1 MYTRMGGRLNNCL
14 TLTIK
19 NNQENCT
26 RQTNTIVPGKP
37 RELYQDVPVYSV
49 LLNQVRH
56 DGEPSLF
63 EDPSISEHQ
72 MTSICNFR
80 FRKLLL
86 DARKSGN
93 WCNEFY
99 LWILSSSYKISI
111 YVYSKMR
118 TNILSLVSA
127 RPLQLISSDISKN
140 SIQGQ
145 LKFGLGRRPGL
156 KSSVQQKE
164 LGLFF

>member
-1 MYTRMGGRLNNCL
+1 MPPSSSIFAVSRAWL
-14 TLTIK
+14 
-19 NNQENCT
+19 
-26 RQTNTIVPGKP
+26 
-37 RELYQDVPVYSV
+37 ELYKDVPVYSV
-49 LLNQVRH
+49 PLNQVRH

-86 DARKSGN
+86 DAQKSGD
-93 WCNEFY
+93 WF
-99 LWILSSSYKISI
+99 
-111 YVYSKMR
+111 
-118 TNILSLVSA
+118 SA
-127 RPLQLISSDISKN
+127 RPLQLISSDLSKN

-145 LKFGLGRRPGL
+145 LKGLGRRPGL

-164 LGLFF
+164 LGRYLLGVDPSLLENILNGNICLSPITKPVCKTETGSKPVCPDRSTNPNNN